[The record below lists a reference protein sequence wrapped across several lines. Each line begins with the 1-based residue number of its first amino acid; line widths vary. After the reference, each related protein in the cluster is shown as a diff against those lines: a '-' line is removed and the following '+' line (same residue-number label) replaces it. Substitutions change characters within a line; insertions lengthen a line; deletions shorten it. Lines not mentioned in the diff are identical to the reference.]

1 MPSKEGKESEMAAE
15 DTVAPVIQYADKL
28 LAYGINDVQTVTKV
42 AGAEIFIQ
50 SIGISS
56 EGESKTYKD
65 NTGKTCALIIPEQY
79 QVLTVEGIMLQ
90 GKSSLTPP
98 KKGDKVT
105 DLPVVAGMDANAGAW
120 RVESCSVN
128 WSNEDVTKVSLSVR
142 SYDF

>member
-1 MPSKEGKESEMAAE
+1 MAAE

-28 LAYGINDVQTVTKV
+28 LAYGINEAQTVTKV

-50 SIGISS
+50 SISIAS

-65 NTGKTCALIIPEQY
+65 NTGVTCALVIPEQY

-90 GKSSLTPP
+90 SKSSITPP

-105 DLPVVAGMDANAGAW
+105 DLPSVSGMLTAKAW
-120 RVESCSVN
+120 RVESCSIN

-142 SYDF
+142 SYNF